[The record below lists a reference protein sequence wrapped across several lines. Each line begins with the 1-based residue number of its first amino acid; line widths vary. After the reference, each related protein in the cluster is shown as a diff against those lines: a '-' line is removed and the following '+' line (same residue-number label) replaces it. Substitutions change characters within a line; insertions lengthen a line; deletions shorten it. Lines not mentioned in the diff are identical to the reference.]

1 MPRSSAVAFLRPG
14 VLLGV
19 LALAS
24 PAPAQRDRPAAAPSD
39 HDLVLECRGAL
50 WKATFDDATA
60 AGLDPGATPVSFDG
74 AKAKATRGN
83 GALTVTGT
91 EEYRPTYKA
100 PAFPVRYT
108 CVVDLGTKAVR
119 SVTYAA
125 VDASGAPVGRPPT
138 EIARD
143 AVLLEACRGELD
155 GEVRSDAVDRG
166 VSTGGNELQPDVASV
181 TRTTK
186 GKVVELSG
194 TGRARLSKDYEWQPV
209 TFGCRWDTKKE
220 EVTKV
225 WYEPV
230 GTRRLGVLSPDRQ
243 AALDSCRSAVTR
255 AVWDD
260 AARRGYRWPRDA
272 VVVELERHGDFS
284 ESGGGTE
291 VKGEG
296 WFKSDVSQSQPTPI
310 TFRCVFGAGPGGA
323 VSATFEAKETG
334 RTPSGEIATGKTGTL
349 VCESTRDV
357 QKVCPAG
364 IRGNVKVVRQLGPV
378 PCKAYENYIYSL
390 SGITV
395 WGGCAAEFEFD
406 AK

>member
-1 MPRSSAVAFLRPG
+1 MTSKRRLGFDPVQLTTGFEIRSA
-14 VLLGV
+14 LGTIT
-19 LALAS
+19 S
-24 PAPAQRDRPAAAPSD
+24 APSN
-39 HDLVLECRGAL
+39 V
-50 WKATFDDATA
+50 
-60 AGLDPGATPVSFDG
+60 
-74 AKAKATRGN
+74 
-83 GALTVTGT
+83 
-91 EEYRPTYKA
+91 
-100 PAFPVRYT
+100 
-108 CVVDLGTKAVR
+108 
-119 SVTYAA
+119 
-125 VDASGAPVGRPPT
+125 
-138 EIARD
+138 RD
-143 AVLLEACRGELD
+143 AILLEACRGELD
-155 GEVRSDAVDRG
+155 GEVHSDAVDRG
-166 VSTGGNELQPDVASV
+166 VSAGGNELQPDVASV

-186 GKVVELSG
+186 GKVVDLSG

-220 EVTKV
+220 EVVKA

-243 AALDSCRSAVTR
+243 AALDACRSAVNR

-272 VVVELERHGDFS
+272 VVVELERHGDFT
-284 ESGGGTE
+284 ESGGRRE
-291 VKGEG
+291 VTGEG
-296 WFKSDVSQSQPTPI
+296 WFKSDARQSQSTPI
-310 TFRCVFGAGPGGA
+310 TFRCDFGAGPDDP

-364 IRGNVKVVRQLGPV
+364 IHGNVRVIRELGKV
-378 PCKAYENYIYSL
+378 PCKAYENYIYST